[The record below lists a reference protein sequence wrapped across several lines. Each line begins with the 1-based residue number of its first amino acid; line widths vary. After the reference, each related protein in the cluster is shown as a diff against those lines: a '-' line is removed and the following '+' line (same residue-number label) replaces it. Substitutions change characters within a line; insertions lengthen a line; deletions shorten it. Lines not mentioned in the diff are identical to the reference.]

1 MDYPIRDGHETI
13 GTLTVREE
21 GLFRVFR
28 ARCAYREGV
37 RRLWLCGEGEPV
49 CLGVLQ
55 PQHACLLLEKRLSRA
70 ACAALPRP
78 LAFAALARPAPESS
92 PEKTSPA
99 PPVPGPRIVCLF
111 GDRFVLFR
119 S

>member
-1 MDYPIRDGHETI
+1 MDYPIRDGNETI

-55 PQHACLLLEKRLSRA
+55 PQRACLLLEKRLSRA
-70 ACAALPRP
+70 ACAALPKP
-78 LAFAALARPAPESS
+78 LSFAALVRPAPELPAESS
-92 PEKTSPA
+92 PPA
-99 PPVPGPRIVCLF
+99 PSEPGPRTIRLF
-111 GDRFVLFR
+111 GDRFVVFR